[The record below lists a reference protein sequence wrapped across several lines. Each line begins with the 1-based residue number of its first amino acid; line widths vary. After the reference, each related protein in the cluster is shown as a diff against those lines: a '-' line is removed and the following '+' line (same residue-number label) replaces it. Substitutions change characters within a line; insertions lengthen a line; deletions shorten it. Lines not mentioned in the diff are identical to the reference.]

1 LSSASEIALWIAV
14 LAEGLLILGL
24 MREVGLIQL
33 RVGPM
38 TAMGTPDQGLPVGT
52 EAPDLD
58 ALGLDARP
66 ILAPRPNGKPRLF
79 VFASPSC
86 GVCHQMVEPIAIL
99 AKAERRFLDV
109 VVVCSDN
116 QANCREF
123 LKTLEGEC
131 EIVLD
136 DGGSVKKA
144 FNVSGSSFGI
154 VVDADGKI
162 GQSGVVNNLQ
172 HLEYLLRS
180 LSNTGRLL
188 LPEETDRVAD
198 PLTKGAGNGRS

>member
-1 LSSASEIALWIAV
+1 MSSASQIALWIVV

-33 RVGPM
+33 RVGPIA
-38 TAMGTPDQGLPVGT
+38 AMGTPDQGLPVGV
-52 EAPDLD
+52 EAPDLN
-58 ALGLDARP
+58 ALGPDGRS
-66 ILAPRPNGKPRLF
+66 ILALHSNGKPRLF

-86 GVCHQMVEPIAIL
+86 SVCHQMVEPIAIL

-109 VVVCSDN
+109 VVVCSDS

-123 LKTLEGEC
+123 LKALDGDC
-131 EIVLD
+131 EIVID

-144 FNVSGSSFGI
+144 FNVSGSSFAI
-154 VVDADGKI
+154 VVDAEGKV

-188 LPEETDRVAD
+188 LPEETDRIAD